1 MDASP
6 GGRLQEVLADFAE
19 QHRAL
24 SKARE
29 QMKGLSVTAQSRDG
43 VVEATVGADGRA
55 SAIRFTSHRFRA
67 MPGLALAASV
77 LEALTTART
86 EAAARATAIV
96 MSLESGRSARL
107 ATMPWSELVAGGVP
121 RSQPV
126 TCWRRMVRQARSVA
140 ADAAAVPGT
149 GRMRASRGVV
159 GSRGHPQSEALTTPR
174 EAEPSRPQ
182 RPLWG
187 RDRPGPP
194 LPFRHAPLPV
204 ELRDAIVALGDA
216 VCGAVGGGLCSVRGC
231 ARADTAD
238 AGRRHPSAVNP

>member
-55 SAIRFTSHRFRA
+55 SAIRFTSHRFKD
-67 MPGLALAASV
+67 MPGLALAGSV

-96 MSLESGRSARL
+96 MSVESVLSARL
-107 ATMPWSELVAGGVP
+107 APMPWSELVAGGVP
-121 RSQPV
+121 RPQPV
-126 TCWRRMVRQARSVA
+126 TCWRRVVRQARSVTDAGPSVPETGTPRA
-140 ADAAAVPGT
+140 A
-149 GRMRASRGVV
+149 RGVV
-159 GSRGHPQSEALTTPR
+159 GTRSHPQSEALTTSR
-174 EAEPSRPQ
+174 EAEPSRLQ

-194 LPFRHAPLPV
+194 SPFRHAPLPA

-216 VCGAVGGGLCSVRGC
+216 VCGAVGGGPCGVGGC
-231 ARADTAD
+231 ARTDVSTRTGDT
-238 AGRRHPSAVNP
+238 RRPR